1 MANGRSKLSD
11 RNLLQ
16 AACHEFQKVDTYHRG
31 LITSANFA
39 KALGT
44 LGLKY
49 GQPEV
54 DEILQYCTVTD
65 DGYVHYKELHNVL
78 SPDQPRAKQ
87 SSMKTTIYPS
97 EASEMM
103 ASSGERNGFYV
114 AKTEDIRKVFAL
126 WERGRISSEQ
136 FKEALQRCG
145 APMTAELDRLLL
157 MYGPARSMPFSKLM
171 YALQIDA
178 NDGRRARN
186 AHGVAATPFDQAPMP
201 GAGAATVQLQSEQ
214 QRFHQSTSSREKM
227 EKEKRSDLANPS
239 SLRRTGCQLRLKQ
252 QETTTLRFL

>member
-186 AHGVAATPFDQAPMP
+186 ARSLDCESRFKPVQACPRNLEFEF
-201 GAGAATVQLQSEQ
+201 AS
-214 QRFHQSTSSREKM
+214 SSRFSMLIPGTVLQPRLSIKF
-227 EKEKRSDLANPS
+227 LS
-239 SLRRTGCQLRLKQ
+239 SRMPVDAVRFFQP
-252 QETTTLRFL
+252 ETWC